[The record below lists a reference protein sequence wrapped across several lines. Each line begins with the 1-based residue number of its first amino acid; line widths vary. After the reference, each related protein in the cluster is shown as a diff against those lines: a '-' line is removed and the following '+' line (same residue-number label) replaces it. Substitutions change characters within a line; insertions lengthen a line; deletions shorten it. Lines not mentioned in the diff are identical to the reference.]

1 MVNNMNNNI
10 LEIKHLS
17 ISFFNSHKK
26 ECVTPASDIS
36 FSIPRGQ
43 TLCIV
48 GESGCGK
55 SVTSQA
61 IMKLFDKRNT
71 KISGTILFEG
81 IDLSALSSKEM
92 LKYRGADI
100 SMIFQEPMTALN
112 PSRTVGWQL
121 SEVLKIH
128 KKSMTSEEMKAVALE
143 RLAQVGIPDPER
155 CYQSYPHQ
163 LSGGM
168 RQRAMIAMAL
178 MGHPKL
184 LIADEPTTALDVTI
198 QAQILDL
205 IRKIKSETNMT
216 VLLITHDLGIVAEM
230 ADQVLVMYAG
240 KIVESASVSD
250 LFAHPAH
257 PYTKGL
263 LSCIPRLDTSHTTE
277 LFSIPGQVP
286 SPRNFPQGCRFHPR
300 CPHAS
305 DQCTRQAPELLPYS
319 GEHLVACH
327 HSL

>member
-1 MVNNMNNNI
+1 MNNNI

-17 ISFFNSHKK
+17 VSFTDRHKK
-26 ECVTPASDIS
+26 GETITPASDIS

-61 IMKLFDKRNT
+61 IMKLFDERT
-71 KISGTILFEG
+71 AQVSGTILFDG
-81 IDLSALSSKEM
+81 TDLSSLSSREL
-92 LKYRGADI
+92 LKYRGSDI

-112 PSRTVGWQL
+112 PSRTIGWQL
-121 SEVLKIH
+121 SEVLEIH
-128 KKSMTSEEMKAVALE
+128 EKSLSSREIREISLK
-143 RLAQVGIPDPER
+143 RLGQVGIPDPER

-178 MGHPKL
+178 MGRPKL

-205 IRKIKSETNMT
+205 IRTIKAETNMT

-240 KIVESASVSD
+240 KVVESASVAE
-250 LFAHPAH
+250 LFAHPSH

-263 LSCIPRLDTSHTTE
+263 LSCIPRIDTDHAAD

-300 CPHAS
+300 CPHATE
-305 DQCTRQAPELLPYS
+305 QCKQKAPELS
-319 GEHLVACH
+319 ARKDGHLTACY
-327 HSL
+327 HSLS

>member
-128 KKSMTSEEMKAVALE
+128 KKSTTSGEMKAVALE

>member
-1 MVNNMNNNI
+1 
-10 LEIKHLS
+10 
-17 ISFFNSHKK
+17 
-26 ECVTPASDIS
+26 
-36 FSIPRGQ
+36 
-43 TLCIV
+43 
-48 GESGCGK
+48 
-55 SVTSQA
+55 
-61 IMKLFDKRNT
+61 
-71 KISGTILFEG
+71 
-81 IDLSALSSKEM
+81 
-92 LKYRGADI
+92 
-100 SMIFQEPMTALN
+100 
-112 PSRTVGWQL
+112 
-121 SEVLKIH
+121 
-128 KKSMTSEEMKAVALE
+128 
-143 RLAQVGIPDPER
+143 
-155 CYQSYPHQ
+155 
-163 LSGGM
+163 
-168 RQRAMIAMAL
+168 MIAMAL